1 MCLPWRVLVASLR
14 ISLNYINLFLNLVT
28 YTKLSF
34 AMAHPLNRRKF
45 LKAGTL
51 TAAAGLLPSL
61 TIARRNDA
69 LLSEIGKSKWDLDTP
84 ALCVDLDALERNLKA
99 VHTAL
104 RGTGVGVR
112 PHVKTHKCPE
122 LARMQMAAGAV
133 GVCAAK
139 LSESEVMLE
148 NGIEKVLMT
157 GVNVSIP
164 KIRKAMALRKKFP
177 GFIQAVDN
185 PQNAKDLQDAAKA
198 AGIIADIVVD
208 IDVIKRSGVL
218 PGEPALA
225 LAMMVDKMPN
235 LRFRGILAYDGGTQH
250 VTGFEKRRERNQKNF
265 EPVVETYELMK
276 AAGLNIE
283 IFSGGGTGTYNMMSE
298 FPGFTDVQVGS
309 YLFMDRQY
317 MVIGGK
323 KNETVYDDFEP
334 SLTVM
339 TTVINNNHPNRLTT
353 DSGAKALTINQPKA
367 FVIGEPDF
375 QYNAGSDEYG
385 SISFQEAS
393 KTYKVGDKLE
403 VIVPHCDP
411 VVNLYDV
418 MYGTRGDKV
427 VSVIP
432 VLARG
437 KSV

>member
-1 MCLPWRVLVASLR
+1 
-14 ISLNYINLFLNLVT
+14 
-28 YTKLSF
+28 
-34 AMAHPLNRRKF
+34 MAQYLNRRKF
-45 LKAGTL
+45 LQAGTVAA
-51 TAAAGLLPSL
+51 TAGFLPSL
-61 TIARRNDA
+61 TNALPHDAR
-69 LLSEIGKSKWDLDTP
+69 SYEIGKSKWELDTP
-84 ALCVDLDALERNLKA
+84 ALCVDLDVLERNLKA
-99 VHTAL
+99 VHIAL
-104 RGTGVGVR
+104 QGTGVGVR
-112 PHVKTHKCPE
+112 PHVKTHKCPA

-139 LSESEVMLE
+139 LSESEVMLD
-148 NGIEKVLMT
+148 NGIENVLMT
-157 GVNVSIP
+157 GVNVSVP
-164 KIRKAMALRKKFP
+164 KIRRAMALRKKYP

-198 AGIIADIVVD
+198 AGVIADVVVD

-218 PGEPALA
+218 PGEPAVA
-225 LAMMVDKMPN
+225 LATLVDKMPN

-250 VTGFEKRRERNQKNF
+250 VTGFEKRRERNRKNF
-265 EPVVETYELMK
+265 EPVVETYERMK
-276 AAGLNIE
+276 AAGLNME
-283 IFSGGGTGTYNMMSE
+283 IFSGGGTGTYNMMSD

-323 KNETVYDDFEP
+323 KNEAVYDDFEP

-339 TTVINNNHPNRLTT
+339 TTVINNNHPHRLTT

-367 FVIGEPDF
+367 LVIGEPDF

-385 SISFQEAS
+385 SITFQESS
-393 KTYKVGDKLE
+393 KAYKVGDMLE

-418 MYGTRGDKV
+418 IFGIRQEKV
-427 VSVIP
+427 VSLIP

-437 KSV
+437 KSA